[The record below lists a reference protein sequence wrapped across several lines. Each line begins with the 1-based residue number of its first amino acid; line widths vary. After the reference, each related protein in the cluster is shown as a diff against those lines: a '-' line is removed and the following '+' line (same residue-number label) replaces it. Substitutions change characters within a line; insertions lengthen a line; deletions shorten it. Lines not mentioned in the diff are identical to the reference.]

1 MDRSRLAT
9 SSQSYFKTPIFLGER
24 ETCSGLRVL
33 LLLGGLCDGSRLVLL
48 LGYGLGLG
56 LGLGGLGLGWLLLQ
70 RDRLRK
76 MLLLLLLDIHLLTT
90 ILLGWL

>member
-56 LGLGGLGLGWLLLQ
+56 LGLGWLLLQ

-76 MLLLLLLDIHLLTT
+76 MLLLLLLDIHLLT